1 MVPTAHGLFLRG
13 LGVLAFGF
21 FLGASALGLALEPHL
36 RQLLERPPPPPSHAA
51 PVLGNATSDQA
62 DLAPLFPHAAPPGEG
77 TIGAWE
83 VDDVGADAWL
93 VSAGGSCR
101 LTRFEMRPET
111 R

>member
-1 MVPTAHGLFLRG
+1 M
-13 LGVLAFGF
+13 LAFGF

-36 RQLLERPPPPPSHAA
+36 RQLLERPPAVTQHSVSARN
-51 PVLGNATSDQA
+51 VSSDQA
-62 DLAPLFPHAAPPGEG
+62 DLSSLFPDAAPPAEG

-93 VSAGGSCR
+93 ISAGGSCR

-111 R
+111 F